1 MARLLHTSAFRL
13 AAIYFIL
20 FATSVLTLLAFIYFS
35 TADFVERQTEETID
49 AEIRGLAEQYREN
62 GLAGLIEVIERRIEN
77 ARRTPEHSD
86 DTLYLITDPLLH
98 PLAGNLEK
106 WPQAGERGDGWIG
119 FPVEEKNGNVVET
132 DDARASV
139 IVLPGNFHLLV
150 GRDLRDARLFR
161 DRMTHTLAWAA
172 LITLALGIA
181 GGLLMTRNMLRKVEA
196 VNRTSAGI
204 IHGDL
209 TQRVPVTGSGDE
221 FDQLAE
227 NLNAMLDQIER
238 LMLAMRQVTDNIAHD
253 LRTPLSRLRAR
264 LEVTLIEKPDATRY
278 ADALR
283 DTIAEA
289 DNLLQTFNALLSI
302 AEIEAGSRRDS
313 WAVVDLAAIARN
325 VAELYEPVADE
336 KGLALRLDIA
346 DRVTVRGDRHLLS
359 QAIAN
364 LLDNALKYTAE
375 GYVALTLVANGEAAR
390 LEVADSGPGVP
401 PERREAVFDRFVR
414 LEGSRSTPG
423 NGLGLSLVRAVAKL
437 HDGAVWL
444 EDNRTDLETPGL
456 KVVLQI
462 PIVEEPRSLPDR
474 GATRLVAALPS
485 PALASSEPDPARH
498 LRKA

>member
-1 MARLLHTSAFRL
+1 MTRLLHTSAFRL
-13 AAIYFIL
+13 AAIYFVL

-35 TADFVERQTEETID
+35 TADFIEAQTEETID
-49 AEIRGLAEQYREN
+49 AEIRGLAEQYRDN
-62 GLAGLIEVIERRIEN
+62 GLAGLIEVIERRISN
-77 ARRTPEHSD
+77 AQRTPAHTD

-106 WPQAGERGDGWIG
+106 WPRAAERGNGWIG
-119 FPVEEKNGNVVET
+119 FPVEEKRNGVTET

-150 GRDLRDARLFR
+150 GRDLRAARFFR

-172 LITLALGIA
+172 LITLALGIV
-181 GGLLMTRNMLRKVEA
+181 GGLFMTRNMLRKVDA
-196 VNRTSAGI
+196 VNRTSARI

-209 TQRVPVTGSGDE
+209 TQRVPLSGSGDE

-238 LMLAMRQVTDNIAHD
+238 LMAAMRQVTDNIAHD

-264 LEVTLIEKPDATRY
+264 LEVTLIEKPDTARY

-289 DNLLQTFNALLSI
+289 DDLLQTFNALLSI
-302 AEIEAGSRRDS
+302 AEVEAGSRRQG
-313 WAVVDLAAIARN
+313 WEIVDLAAIARN
-325 VAELYEPVADE
+325 VAELYEPVADD
-336 KGLALRLDIA
+336 KGLALRLEIA
-346 DRVTVRGDRHLLS
+346 DSVTVRGDRHLLS
-359 QAIAN
+359 QAVAN

-375 GYVALTLVANGEAAR
+375 GYVALTLSINGETAR

-414 LEGSRSTPG
+414 LERSRSTPG
-423 NGLGLSLVRAVAKL
+423 NGLGLSLVRAVARL

-444 EDNRTDLETPGL
+444 EDNRAGLETPGL
-456 KVVLQI
+456 KVVFQI
-462 PIVEEPRSLPDR
+462 PIAADAPRSIPDR
-474 GATRLVAALPS
+474 NPRPAPALPS
-485 PALASSEPDPARH
+485 PALAGAGADAGGDLNKS
-498 LRKA
+498 